1 MKTLAYSLALVALI
15 GAGSASADD
24 GSTGKNLF
32 IGSTDLTSF
41 MAQEKAPA
49 APAASVVVDLTRDA
63 GQASVRSS
71 VQGNGSTVADQ
82 QASLDDQTDFAL
94 TYAN

>member
-1 MKTLAYSLALVALI
+1 

-49 APAASVVVDLTRDA
+49 GTTAPATAQVSVQAPRGATADQAAVDL
-63 GQASVRSS
+63 GQT
-71 VQGNGSTVADQ
+71 N
-82 QASLDDQTDFAL
+82 FAL

>member
-24 GSTGKNLF
+24 GSTGKNMF

-41 MAQEKAPA
+41 MAREKAPA
-49 APAASVVVDLTRDA
+49 EVETTRQAATSDVRDSREAFAEADQDA
-63 GQASVRSS
+63 GS
-71 VQGNGSTVADQ
+71 
-82 QASLDDQTDFAL
+82 TDFRM